1 LINGPLYIAC
11 NLFFMFTEKQDLK
24 VDIGRE
30 GLLTKPQ
37 QTQTWWISRYVESK
51 LSLGS
56 YQQVVEI
63 YHLGPCS
70 LWKIVYLVI

>member
-1 LINGPLYIAC
+1 
-11 NLFFMFTEKQDLK
+11 
-24 VDIGRE
+24 
-30 GLLTKPQ
+30 
-37 QTQTWWISRYVESK
+37 VESK